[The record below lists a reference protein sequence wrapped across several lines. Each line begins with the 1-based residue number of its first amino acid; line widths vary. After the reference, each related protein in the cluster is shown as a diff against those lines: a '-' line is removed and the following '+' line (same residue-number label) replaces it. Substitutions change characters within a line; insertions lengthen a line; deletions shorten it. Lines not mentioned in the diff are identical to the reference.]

1 MKHLYFWNIIQ
12 NYLCIYL
19 TFFFY
24 RKYDTPGWVF
34 FVLQCYLFDRADLVM
49 EVGSLP
55 RELPAVPHQGSK
67 SEQRMS
73 SYIYLFKG
81 LQTIESIR
89 VLANISIKN
98 YRNFFFSKV
107 CFILLFVIYNCLVN

>member
-19 TFFFY
+19 TFCLHKIRYTRF
-24 RKYDTPGWVF
+24 GF

-73 SYIYLFKG
+73 SYIYIFKG
-81 LQTIESIR
+81 LQTIQSIR

-98 YRNFFFSKV
+98 YRNFFSKV

>member
-1 MKHLYFWNIIQ
+1 M
-12 NYLCIYL
+12 
-19 TFFFY
+19 
-24 RKYDTPGWVF
+24 
-34 FVLQCYLFDRADLVM
+34 YLFDRADLVM

-73 SYIYLFKG
+73 SYIYIYLFKG
-81 LQTIESIR
+81 LQTIQSIR

-98 YRNFFFSKV
+98 YRNFFFESLFYFIV
-107 CFILLFVIYNCLVN
+107 CNL